1 MNKCKKCDVSLSD
14 ERIHLGYG
22 TCLDCSETE
31 KYASHTIYPHK
42 TGGYIQPVKKDTAD
56 NLKRLDRRS
65 VGGGRVAKGIIA
77 DQSWDRWLE
86 QYYHNKYNPKPKPK
100 KRKVVITNT
109 FIPYKDAL
117 KKVMNQFDSYVYNS
131 ACQLTQSLYTEY
143 KINLQHKSTI
153 INELSSLQMMTSK
166 QRKFVKKLAKKP

>member
-65 VGGGRVAKGIIA
+65 VAKGIIA
-77 DQSWDRWLE
+77 DQSWDRWLK
-86 QYYHNKYNPKPKPK
+86 QYYDNKDNPKPKPK

-117 KKVMNQFDSYVYNS
+117 KKVMNQFDSYGYNS
-131 ACQLTQSLYTEY
+131 ACQLTQSLYTED

>member
-14 ERIHLGYG
+14 ERIHLGYK

-42 TGGYIQPVKKDTAD
+42 TGGYIQPVQKDTAD

-86 QYYHNKYNPKPKPK
+86 QYLYNKNNPKPKPK
-100 KRKVVITNT
+100 RRKVVISNT

-117 KKVMNQFDSYVYNS
+117 QKVMSQFNSYGYNS
-131 ACQLTQSLYTEY
+131 ACELTQSLYTED

-153 INELSSLQMMTSK
+153 MNELASVQMMTSK
-166 QRKFVKKLAKKP
+166 QRKFMKKLAEKP

>member
-14 ERIHLGYG
+14 ERIHLGYK

-42 TGGYIQPVKKDTAD
+42 TGGYIQPVQKDTAD

-65 VGGGRVAKGIIA
+65 VAGGKVAKGIIA

-86 QYYHNKYNPKPKPK
+86 QYWHNK
-100 KRKVVITNT
+100 
-109 FIPYKDAL
+109 
-117 KKVMNQFDSYVYNS
+117 
-131 ACQLTQSLYTEY
+131 
-143 KINLQHKSTI
+143 
-153 INELSSLQMMTSK
+153 
-166 QRKFVKKLAKKP
+166 

>member
-14 ERIHLGYG
+14 ERIHLGYK

-42 TGGYIQPVKKDTAD
+42 TGGYIQPVQKDTAD

-86 QYYHNKYNPKPKPK
+86 QYLYNKNNPKPKPK
-100 KRKVVITNT
+100 
-109 FIPYKDAL
+109 
-117 KKVMNQFDSYVYNS
+117 
-131 ACQLTQSLYTEY
+131 
-143 KINLQHKSTI
+143 LQCA
-153 INELSSLQMMTSK
+153 SK
-166 QRKFVKKLAKKP
+166 TPILNKNKNILP

>member
-14 ERIHLGYG
+14 ERIHLG
-22 TCLDCSETE
+22 
-31 KYASHTIYPHK
+31 YASHTIYPHK

-117 KKVMNQFDSYVYNS
+117 KKVMNQFDSYGYNS
-131 ACQLTQSLYTEY
+131 ACQLTQSLYTED

>member
-65 VGGGRVAKGIIA
+65 VGGGRVAKGIFGEL
-77 DQSWDRWLE
+77 SWDRWLE

-117 KKVMNQFDSYVYNS
+117 KKVMNQFDSYGYNS
-131 ACQLTQSLYTEY
+131 ACQLTQSLYTED